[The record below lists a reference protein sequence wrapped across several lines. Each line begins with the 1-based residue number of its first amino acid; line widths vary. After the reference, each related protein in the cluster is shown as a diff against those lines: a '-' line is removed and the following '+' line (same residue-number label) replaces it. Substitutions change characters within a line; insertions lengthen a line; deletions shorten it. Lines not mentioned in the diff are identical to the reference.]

1 MSPKKVHCER
11 PRSGRPHCCSK
22 RRCALQ
28 RRRPAVGGPSTKSD
42 GVGLDGLDVH
52 CLRSLVAGL
61 GVIGDLRTLSE
72 RPVAVADDPGVVD
85 EEVLSAVIRCDEAEA
100 LLVAEPLDCA
110 VWHSVIPPRVLC
122 AALRGGS
129 SSNAC
134 TALAESIPGPAKR
147 KVAVNRALRESAR
160 RPEAVDDDLEVA
172 APVASRWI
180 RTAHRGTHAAHQHPQ
195 LCRLEVLAQLA
206 LALSAPD

>member
-1 MSPKKVHCER
+1 MQSGGGKASPDPWA
-11 PRSGRPHCCSK
+11 PRSRVNDPGSWGYRPPQSRTVK
-22 RRCALQ
+22 TFPSGLLLIAAMNAGPLQ
-28 RRRPAVGGPSTKSD
+28 APPAAQKRRRPAIGGPSTKAD

-85 EEVLSAVIRCDEAEA
+85 EEVLSAVIRRDEAEA

-160 RPEAVDDDLEVA
+160 RP
-172 APVASRWI
+172 
-180 RTAHRGTHAAHQHPQ
+180 
-195 LCRLEVLAQLA
+195 
-206 LALSAPD
+206 